1 MASCGGN
8 PFVVDDSAEQQV
20 VGNNN
25 PFEDV
30 NSSQENRPT
39 PTPPTNRPVRPNQ
52 PPRRSPSHVPQSSN
66 SVSPSNRRI
75 SVPTPSSA
83 SGLFG
88 GASAGDQ
95 DEFSE
100 RFLTCTICLET
111 YNETPKLLP
120 CMHSFCC
127 GCIQKLAQDKRKF
140 ACPVCRREVQV
151 PKQGGVDALPNNI
164 FVRDLTDFLSEQPN
178 RPRVSSTALASE
190 SYGVTQRPRARTNE
204 PKIDRHASG
213 NIFQRAVIRLKLQ
226 FSSKKRRNCQ
236 YHSEK
241 ELKYYCSTCNIIV
254 CKKCIRFEHEDG
266 HIILNLSSAAEDRL
280 RAIHSLLSEAELRIP
295 PLEHGCNGVHA
306 QLQSLKERHSASK
319 SQIKDA
325 FESIRLVLQQQE
337 NACLTKLNTQF
348 QRKNGVLSA
357 QLNNLD
363 LQLSTIKSACMFT
376 KRTVDDLKNAD
387 YEMVAMSFQL
397 SARIE
402 EVLAMQTPDPI
413 KPASDDFLKVN
424 QNDEGIESV
433 QGLIKNMVSVE
444 DTV

>member
-8 PFVVDDSAEQQV
+8 PFLSDEN
-20 VGNNN
+20 VGLGLEGVSSN
-25 PFEDV
+25 PFEEGSTTRPCPAQPPPRPSRPPSQLLPP
-30 NSSQENRPT
+30 SSQFPAS
-39 PTPPTNRPVRPNQ
+39 
-52 PPRRSPSHVPQSSN
+52 SPLTLSN
-66 SVSPSNRRI
+66 PSDPGQ
-75 SVPTPSSA
+75 VG
-83 SGLFG
+83 GLFG
-88 GASAGDQ
+88 GPSNDDQ

-151 PKQGGVDALPNNI
+151 PRQGVSALPNNI

-178 RPRVSSTALASE
+178 RPRVSSTVPALE
-190 SYGVTQRPRARTNE
+190 SHSVTQRPRARTNE

-213 NIFQRAVIRLKLQ
+213 NIFQRAALRLKLQ

-241 ELKYYCSTCNIIV
+241 ELKYYCSTCHIIV
-254 CKKCIRFEHEDG
+254 CKKCIRYEHEDG
-266 HIILNLSSAAEDRL
+266 HMILNLSSAAEDRL
-280 RAIHSLLSEAELRIP
+280 HAINSLMFEAESRVS
-295 PLEHGCNGVHA
+295 PLEHGRDEVNA
-306 QLQSLKERHSASK
+306 QLQSLKERHMKTK
-319 SQIKDA
+319 SEICDA
-325 FESIRLVLQQQE
+325 FDSIKLFIQQQE
-337 NACLTKLNTQF
+337 TACLTKLNMQY
-348 QRKNGVLSA
+348 QRKQSLLSS

-363 LQLSTIKSACMFT
+363 LKLSTIKSACTFT
-376 KRTVDDLKNAD
+376 KRTVNDLQNAD

-402 EVLAMQTPDPI
+402 EVLAMQTPDFI
-413 KPASDDFLKVN
+413 KPAADDVLEVHQDVETMN
-424 QNDEGIESV
+424 SV
-433 QGLIKNMVSVE
+433 RSLIKEMV
-444 DTV
+444 TVQES